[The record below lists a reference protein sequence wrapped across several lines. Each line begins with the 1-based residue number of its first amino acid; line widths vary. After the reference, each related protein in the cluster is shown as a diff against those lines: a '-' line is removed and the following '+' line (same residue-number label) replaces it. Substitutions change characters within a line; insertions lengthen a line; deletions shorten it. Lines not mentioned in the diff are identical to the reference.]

1 MTKITRDGYFNKF
14 DVIQDSKNRV
24 LNNQLFN
31 LIDSNAKWLAERRK
45 VNSFPLDYNNYK
57 LNQAKSKK
65 EIESFKDIS
74 DYTNNLDFEL
84 FSNQS
89 KKILDSQE
97 FKEKKERWIKLLK
110 SDIYINEGVN
120 VLLNL
125 KTKKINQRS
134 ILAKVD

>member
-1 MTKITRDGYFNKF
+1 MR
-14 DVIQDSKNRV
+14 
-24 LNNQLFN
+24 
-31 LIDSNAKWLAERRK
+31 DSNAKWLAERRK

-65 EIESFKDIS
+65 EIESFKDIL
-74 DYTNNLDFEL
+74 DYSNNLDFEL

>member
-1 MTKITRDGYFNKF
+1 MNKKLTS
-14 DVIQDSKNRV
+14 ILIV
-24 LNNQLFN
+24 LISINLF
-31 LIDSNAKWLAERRK
+31 SQ
-45 VNSFPLDYNNYK
+45 DYNTSTFNNAINFD
-57 LNQAKSKK
+57 LIKSDN
-65 EIESFKDIS
+65 ED
-74 DYTNNLDFEL
+74 
-84 FSNQS
+84 
-89 KKILDSQE
+89 DSQE